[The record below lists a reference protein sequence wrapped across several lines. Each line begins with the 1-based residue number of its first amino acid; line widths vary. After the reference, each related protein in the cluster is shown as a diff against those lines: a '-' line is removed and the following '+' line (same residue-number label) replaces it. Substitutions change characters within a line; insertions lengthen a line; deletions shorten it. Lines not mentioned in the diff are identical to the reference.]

1 MAGGGDAVGA
11 GGGATVTDGPKA
23 GTSGGRDGTSGIGPA
38 RARAIALGIFGLAV
52 AIQGVSNASSAVTD
66 RLRDGL
72 AAWEPWCWELTSI
85 AALLVLAP
93 LVWRAV
99 KLFRPPRLGWPAAV
113 AAHAA
118 LTVPFSLAHSGLMI
132 ALRTPI
138 YAFMGARYVF
148 NDSSGHGLLYEYR
161 KDVATYVEFA
171 LAFAL
176 IQWIV
181 ARAAQAGRARPPE
194 EAALL
199 VPDGA
204 VTHRIPLHEIDQVAA
219 AGNYVEL
226 AWRGRVLLHRATL
239 AALEAELGAH
249 GFVRIHRS
257 RLVRRAAIRRIET
270 RQSGDFELE
279 LANGARVKGSRRYR
293 AGL

>member
-1 MAGGGDAVGA
+1 MAGGRDAAGA
-11 GGGATVTDGPKA
+11 GGGAAVTDGSKA
-23 GTSGGRDGTSGIGPA
+23 RTSGGRDGTSGIGPG
-38 RARAIALGIFGLAV
+38 RARAISLGIFVLAV
-52 AIQGVSNASSAVTD
+52 AIQGVSNATSAVTD
-66 RLRDGL
+66 RARDGL

-85 AALLVLAP
+85 AALLLLAP

-99 KLFRPPRLGWPAAV
+99 RLLRPPQLSWPLAIAG
-113 AAHAA
+113 HAA
-118 LTVPFSLAHSGLMI
+118 LTIPFSLAHSALMI
-132 ALRTPI
+132 ALRTPL
-138 YAFMGARYVF
+138 YALMGARYVF
-148 NDSSGHGLLYEYR
+148 FDGSGHGLLYEYR

-181 ARAAQAGRARPPE
+181 ARAAQSGRTPPPE

-199 VPDGA
+199 VPEGA
-204 VTHRIPLHEIDQVAA
+204 VTHRIPLAEIEQVTA

-226 AWRGRVLLHRATL
+226 AWRGRTLLHRATL

-270 RQSGDFELE
+270 RQSGDFEVE
-279 LANGARVKGSRRYR
+279 LASGGRAKGSRRYR